1 MLQLPPAL
9 ADTVVVTSTSTTLVA
24 VGSSTPLAGVGVTG
38 YSNPSTT
45 LLVTVSTTLGS
56 LSMTTTSG
64 LTLSYGYS
72 SFSGGTI
79 SFTGDPADVE
89 NGLASLVLDAP
100 GSTGTA
106 TVAVTVTT
114 NQSGIAYLPSTGH
127 YYEFVAA
134 SGLNWSTAS
143 ADAASMTFD
152 GETGYLASI
161 PNAAVNA
168 FIEAHINGA
177 HDVWAGARSTNY
189 PSGYNGN
196 TGIQRVWRWSGGPLA
211 GDIFTE
217 CSNVASSCSF
227 VNTGAY
233 TDWNGGEPNNY
244 GYPSSG
250 DPGETA
256 LEVNASGQGVWNDFS
271 TSNSGTSGYVVEFG
285 SDATGGNFTGVYSA
299 STNVAV
305 AQAPGAPTG
314 VAATSGNSQLAVSW
328 TAPGSNGGAAITSY
342 TATASPGGATCTSS
356 TTSCVISGLSNGT
369 SYTVTVTATNG
380 IGTGAASTSS
390 AAVTPATVPGA
401 PTGVAATRASGAL
414 NVSWTAPGSNG
425 GAAITSYTATAS
437 PGGATCTSSTTSC
450 VIAGLSNGTSYTVT
464 VTATN
469 VAGTGPSSA
478 ASAAVTPIGAPGA
491 VAAPTLTEGDGTLT
505 VTWSAPSSDGGSVIT
520 GYTATATP
528 GGATCTSVT
537 TSCVIAGL
545 TNGTSYTVTVTA
557 ANLFGSGGVSL
568 ASAEGTPATVPGSPE
583 SVGVTR
589 ANGSVAVTWSS
600 PSDDGG
606 APISGYTATA
616 TPGGATCTSTTTSCV
631 INGLTNGTSY
641 TVTVTAANR
650 AGVSVPSDTSNV
662 VVPATVP
669 DPPLSVTAQRGS
681 GKISVTWNT
690 PPSGAGSPVT
700 SYTATASPGGA
711 TCTSSTTSCVI
722 AGLANGTSYTVTV
735 TATNG
740 IGTGAPSAPSAA
752 VTPAAAPSAPAGVTV
767 TPGNAELA
775 VTWQAPSSTGGSPIT
790 GYTATAD
797 PSGATCTV
805 ATTGCTIPGLPLGV
819 ASTVTVVAE
828 NAVGPSV
835 PSAPSAP
842 ATPVAPTT
850 LTLSSPTT
858 HPTLGQALEVTA
870 TVSPATSVGTVT
882 FADGTGA
889 LSGCT
894 DLSLSSGATTCAW
907 TLDTLSPEQVTATF
921 SGAPGYL
928 DATASALHL
937 SPIAPAPQ
945 AGLTFG
951 FSVGQPAAGSH
962 VIVSGSGFMPGTS
975 TDVTLH
981 SDPVD
986 LGTVTIG
993 PDGTFTHVFSLPQ
1006 QVTPETHRVIVSG
1019 TGANGSALEQTWYFK
1034 VAPDGTV
1041 AKLDPKPA
1049 VTAPDWAYGVPVH
1062 RTPPV
1067 HRAHLSSGRVVIG
1080 GVAYAPYSPKAHAVA
1095 AVDTQVAAFTLLGLA
1110 GVGAAG
1116 SMAIGADAATATGGG
1131 TEERE
1136 EREERSGHGGH
1147 GHSGGGSLSSA
1158 KVKHLKFRH
1167 EAVALG
1173 DRSGTWAVP
1182 FVEVVD
1188 RWSLALPG
1196 RLNASSPL
1204 AARLVNDA
1212 AYLRAMV
1219 GTSMLAL
1226 PIAGIVLGVVAA
1238 VNVHGAAVPPAAG
1251 VFGAVLVLSIFDAL
1265 SGFLAASAF
1274 GAVVVGSGGVTSA
1287 AALRTLL
1294 GIGVCFFAVGLA
1306 ASAARPLRR
1315 VPATSAGARF
1325 DRLADCVIA
1334 PLIAMWAVTKM
1345 IGALDA
1351 ISGVSFPIVHDADAI
1366 ALVSGVAIVLRYVLE
1381 SVATHFYPL
1390 RLGAVAPPKI
1400 GFPSPRQQILAAA
1413 AKSVIF
1419 VFFAI
1424 AYLGDVWEL
1433 WVGAALFFLPSVVA
1447 AYQMK
1452 LPNVPGL
1459 VRFLPAGVIKT
1470 VLMLCVGK
1478 VAATALHDHVSSA
1491 EAFIALGFVLLGLP
1505 SLLLGLGGFFGREG
1519 RTFPVNW
1526 AARIGGI
1533 GVVALGVLL
1542 VENVIHLA

>member
-369 SYTVTVTATNG
+369 SY
-380 IGTGAASTSS
+380 S
-390 AAVTPATVPGA
+390 
-401 PTGVAATRASGAL
+401 
-414 NVSWTAPGSNG
+414 
-425 GAAITSYTATAS
+425 
-437 PGGATCTSSTTSC
+437 
-450 VIAGLSNGTSYTVT
+450 VT